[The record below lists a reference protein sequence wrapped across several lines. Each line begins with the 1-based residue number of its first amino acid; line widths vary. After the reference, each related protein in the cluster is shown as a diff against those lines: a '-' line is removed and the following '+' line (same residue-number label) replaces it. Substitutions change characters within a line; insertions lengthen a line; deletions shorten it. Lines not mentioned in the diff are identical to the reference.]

1 MRSKHLLN
9 PLGALLN
16 YCNESEFDH
25 CVNIFPVSGGAEYF
39 GHRLHFITFTAIP
52 ILIYQTLM
60 HGTSLLIYLVFKF
73 RMHVKSV
80 KVYVSGVNITTI
92 FYIL

>member
-16 YCNESEFDH
+16 YCNENEFDH

-39 GHRLHFITFTAIP
+39 GHRLHFITFAAIP
-52 ILIYQTLM
+52 IL
-60 HGTSLLIYLVFKF
+60 
-73 RMHVKSV
+73 
-80 KVYVSGVNITTI
+80 NIFLKYMSNFDARNI
-92 FYIL
+92 IADLSCVQI